1 MITFLSYVKTILIM
15 LSFCLLLAAKTHA
28 IIKVERYNPEKT
40 YVYVTGE
47 LATPEVVQ
55 QKHPAVKLFTFIV
68 ETDEQGQT
76 MFAFQSLAS
85 LRSIMNIDSS
95 LSEDEAIAEIERIR
109 NGGAPSNISKSESS
123 PRSSGSSSYYSDE
136 DKKLVNDYLNGEMG
150 EEAAEVAKTSNLATF
165 SYTASSSTKA
175 QKSKY
180 YVDENGRTVADI
192 TEYGMVWLKETSDGT
207 SAWYGIDNSDGTF
220 KIGSKFW
227 VKWLSPKID
236 REEFEEYYNKLDE
249 EHKNKVDNNNLWIFL
264 TGVTDPDG
272 NEYTNFYGNLNY
284 YIQIG
289 DDWDK
294 DDINVV
300 FISGKKDSVLEVSY
314 VTLECPEGKDEFA
327 KVVMKHFSPYAVYD
341 EKDETKASNVSKS
354 ALIKTGESVS
364 EFIFMFWISLLLV
377 AFLNRKMN
385 KNSICS

>member
-1 MITFLSYVKTILIM
+1 MSKFLSYVKTILIM

-123 PRSSGSSSYYSDE
+123 PRSSGSSSTVS
-136 DKKLVNDYLNGEMG
+136 
-150 EEAAEVAKTSNLATF
+150 EV
-165 SYTASSSTKA
+165 
-175 QKSKY
+175 QESKY

-192 TEYGMVWLKETSDGT
+192 TEYGMIWLKETSDGT

-236 REEFEEYYNKLDE
+236 REEFEEYYNKLDD
-249 EHKNKVDNNNLWIFL
+249 EHKKKVDKNHLWIFL

-289 DDWDK
+289 EDWDQ

-300 FISGKKDSVLEVSY
+300 FISGNKDSVLDVSY

-327 KVVMKHFSPYAVYD
+327 KVIMKHFSPYAIYD
-341 EKDETKASNVSKS
+341 EKDEIKTSNVFKS
-354 ALIKTGESVS
+354 AYIKTGESVS
-364 EFIFMFWISLLLV
+364 ELIFMFWVSLLLV